1 VRRTNA
7 ILTIIWIGPGAVLSY
22 LLRDSV
28 PWVVMMSWYA
38 IVVSHV
44 AAWRAD
50 VPNKGDA

>member
-1 VRRTNA
+1 MRRLNLY
-7 ILTIIWIGPGAVLSY
+7 LTLVWLGPGAAASW

-50 VPNKGDA
+50 VPNRRH